1 MKKFSFRL
9 ETPLRIKELK
19 EKIEK
24 QKLAEAI
31 NEKNKAEKSL
41 TQLELSKKDTWE
53 KIEKQLYDSIKTN
66 VLSDFGVYSAH
77 ISSKI
82 DRQKIVVKNTHRFYE
97 ERVHSYIIS
106 RREKQI
112 LEKVKEK
119 KFAVYN
125 KNLNAEEQKITD
137 EVANINY
144 DRLER
149 DTNGNGNQ

>member
-31 NEKNKAEKSL
+31 SEKSKAEKSL
-41 TQLELSKKDTWE
+41 AQLELSKKDIWE
-53 KIEKQLYDSIKTN
+53 KIEKQLYDSISTN
-66 VLSDFGVYSAH
+66 VLSDFSVYSAH

-82 DRQKIVVKNTHRFYE
+82 DNQKIIVKNMHRFYE
-97 ERVHSYIIS
+97 ERVHYYIIS

-112 LEKVKEK
+112 LEKVREK

-125 KNLNAEEQKITD
+125 KDLNAEEQKVTD

-144 DRLER
+144 ERSER
-149 DTNGNGNQ
+149 DTRGNGN

>member
-1 MKKFSFRL
+1 M
-9 ETPLRIKELK
+9 
-19 EKIEK
+19 
-24 QKLAEAI
+24 
-31 NEKNKAEKSL
+31 

-53 KIEKQLYDSIKTN
+53 KIEKQLYDSVKTN